1 MNRKTSIIMFVFAIL
16 TFSIGTSEL
25 MARSEIKKPTSGQCT
40 YSEEIKK
47 PFERAV
53 AQGIFQWMIKGST

>member
-1 MNRKTSIIMFVFAIL
+1 MNRKLSITMFVLSVL

-25 MARSEIKKPTSGQCT
+25 IARSEAKKPTSGQCT
-40 YSEEIKK
+40 YSDEIKK

-53 AQGIFQWMIKGST
+53 EQGIFQ

>member
-1 MNRKTSIIMFVFAIL
+1 MFVFAIL

-25 MARSEIKKPTSGQCT
+25 MARSKIKKPTSGQCT

-53 AQGIFQWMIKGST
+53 AQGIFQ